1 MVLVVVVV
9 LVLRVEVLIVVVAL
23 VVLVVF
29 STGSSC
35 TSCDTSQTCTSQQ
48 ASLGSCTL
56 IHLSDWGKGLHLR
69 KEIKR
74 RKKTKE
80 NVPTYTERS
89 LYKNYWIFGKNIS

>member
-69 KEIKR
+69 KEINVEER
-74 RKKTKE
+74 QKKM
-80 NVPTYTERS
+80 YLHRA
-89 LYKNYWIFGKNIS
+89 